1 MSYTRQM
8 ADGLTVLGISARA
21 SNATPQ
27 KIGDLW
33 RRFHA
38 LGDQKIVEARR
49 DEAVYCVYCEYEGD
63 ASQPYTVAIGCVVAP
78 DAAVPDGFKKI
89 DIAAGTFAVFAVTGA
104 LPMGVFAAW
113 EEVWATPLDRRYQ
126 ADFDRYETDGTVTVH
141 VGVR

>member
-1 MSYTRQM
+1 MSYQLRG
-8 ADGLTVLGISARA
+8 ADGLVVIGISTRA
-21 SNATPQ
+21 SNASPE

-38 LGDQKIVEARR
+38 QGNQKIVEARL

-63 ASQPYTVAIGCVVAP
+63 ASQAYTVVVGCAVAP
-78 DAAVPDGFKKI
+78 DAAVPDGLKKI
-89 DIAAGTFAVFAVTGA
+89 GIAAGRYAVFAVMGE

-113 EEVWATPLDRRYQ
+113 SEVWATPLDRRYQ
-126 ADFDRYETDGTVTVH
+126 ADFDRYGPDGAVTVH